1 MNTLI
6 IIALLTAVLFLCLY
20 IAYLKG
26 YRLTKL
32 TPTQISQ
39 DEKQKTER
47 LQKEF
52 DMMMNYNLSQ
62 ALERRRA

>member
-32 TPTQISQ
+32 TPSQISEE
-39 DEKQKTER
+39 EKSKAEK
-47 LQKEF
+47 LAKEF
-52 DMMMNYNLSQ
+52 DMMMGYNLSK
-62 ALERRRA
+62 ALERRKA